1 MAEFM
6 SAKELR
12 RTNATPGGRR
22 IPHDLRIELYHFV
35 RDLHRRGVSYSRI
48 QRIVEEKYGVWIS
61 KSNISYWVRGIHT
74 PEKEPYNKPD
84 FSRPEIAW
92 IAGMLAGDGSIKVN
106 KKGRF
111 LSLKAKD
118 RELVEEAA
126 RKLAIVMGREKP
138 YAVNKLG
145 DGRYYVRVQSREL
158 VDHLSVREN
167 LLNHLK
173 KNPRE
178 FIQAFFDCEGCC
190 YGSISKIGY
199 FTYGITLVNTD
210 RELLE
215 IVRLKLAELGI
226 TSSKIIVQHLK
237 GKVIKTSK
245 GVARATKACYRFQ
258 IRGLNNLKAF
268 QRQIGFLSERKR
280 RKLADVIEILE
291 RSRDRIIAAVEWIRR
306 YEYRTRL
313 GRERW
318 LLRKSPL
325 KLEEAWEEYER
336 HTEM

>member
-84 FSRPEIAW
+84 FSRPEMAW

-167 LLNHLK
+167 ALNYLRR
-173 KNPRE
+173 NPNE
-178 FIQAFFDCEGCC
+178 FIRAFFDCDGYVSASVDSVRNFRYEIGLTNTDKQLLLYIKAMLESMGIESKIYKAYSKGKIFFSSRGKVQARKSC
-190 YGSISKIGY
+190 YTLKIKDFNSISRFLEMIG
-199 FTYGITLVNTD
+199 
-210 RELLE
+210 
-215 IVRLKLAELGI
+215 
-226 TSSKIIVQHLK
+226 SSI
-237 GKVIKTSK
+237 
-245 GVARATKACYRFQ
+245 
-258 IRGLNNLKAF
+258 
-268 QRQIGFLSERKR
+268 ERKR
-280 RKLADVIEILE
+280 TKLVDIVDILGSNRGIYAAIEWL
-291 RSRDRIIAAVEWIRR
+291 RR
-306 YEYRTRL
+306 YERRPNE
-313 GRERW
+313 GKEKWFR
-318 LLRKSPL
+318 RKKPL
-325 KLEEAWEEYER
+325 TIEEAWSLI
-336 HTEM
+336 